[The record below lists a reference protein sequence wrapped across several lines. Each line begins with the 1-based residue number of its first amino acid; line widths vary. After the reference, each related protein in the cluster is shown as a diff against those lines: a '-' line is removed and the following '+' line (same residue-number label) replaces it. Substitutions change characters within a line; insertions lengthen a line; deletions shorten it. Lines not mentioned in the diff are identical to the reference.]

1 MSRRFLFILGSH
13 RSNGNT
19 ELLAREAARQLPADV
34 EQQWISLAEHPL
46 PDFDDLRHG
55 AGDPSRPE
63 EGNHALLLDATLAA
77 TDIVIVSPVYWYSL
91 SSHTKRYLDGWTS
104 WMYIPG
110 LGFRAAMA
118 GRTLWGVTTSA
129 GDLPWIA
136 EPLVSAVN
144 NWAAFMKMNFGGV
157 LRGIGTAPGD
167 VLKDTEALA
176 RAKPFFAQDARHPPA
191 SQAAAHGPGPTRN
204 LPHDRLAAPSRPH
217 PHVRRHVLLK
227 EAVMTRPH
235 ADSCT

>member
-19 ELLAREAARQLPADV
+19 ELLSREAARQLPADV

-129 GDLPWIA
+129 GDLPLDRRTA
-136 EPLVSAVN
+136 GQRGEQLGRVHEDELRRRPSRHRHRARRCPEGHRGTG
-144 NWAAFMKMNFGGV
+144 AREDV
-157 LRGIGTAPGD
+157 LRPGRATRPLPRRLHTARVRRGICRMT
-167 VLKDTEALA
+167 VL
-176 RAKPFFAQDARHPPA
+176 RHHHA
-191 SQAAAHGPGPTRN
+191 PTRMC
-204 LPHDRLAAPSRPH
+204 
-217 PHVRRHVLLK
+217 
-227 EAVMTRPH
+227 AVT
-235 ADSCT
+235 SS